1 MTPTNRMH
9 VKILIFLLAL
19 FMAFASQANDDLS
32 IVQTGSQIQEVRN
45 LLIKRGWSPIKNL
58 KIANSSLYAQE
69 IYEQGLIEVKDCISM
84 ELDACWF
91 EYTKAK
97 QRLKIKTITRQLTVD
112 SYNVVNKL

>member
-9 VKILIFLLAL
+9 LKILIFLLGL

-58 KIANSSLYAQE
+58 KIANSSLYGQE

-91 EYTKAK
+91 EYTNKN
-97 QRLKIKTITRQLTVD
+97 QILKIKTTTRLLKID
-112 SYNVVNKL
+112 SYQTIKKR